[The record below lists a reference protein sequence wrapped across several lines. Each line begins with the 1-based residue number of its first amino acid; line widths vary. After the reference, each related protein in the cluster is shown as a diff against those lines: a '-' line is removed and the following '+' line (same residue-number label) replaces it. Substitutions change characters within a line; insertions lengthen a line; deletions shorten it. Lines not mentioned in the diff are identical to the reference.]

1 MISSSLTAKR
11 NLFISLFLLFVAT
24 QISSVGFYVIGGREP
39 LEAIYTTVVI
49 FTTIGDIDTE
59 FSDAERIWALL
70 VMVFGLGLVLY
81 AFGNVMAVITGDE
94 VRRMLGR
101 RQVYGKI
108 KSLENHYIVCG
119 FGRMGRNICRQLAR
133 EGCQI
138 VLIESDTER
147 TTEAEELGYLYIVGD
162 ATDEMVLKKAGI
174 DVAKGLVSVLGHDAN
189 NVFVT
194 LTARGLNDSLTII
207 TRTEE
212 EATEMRLLRAGATRA
227 VNPQRIG
234 AQLVTRMLLHPALL
248 DFMDATRESEMEV
261 DRISV
266 SKLPEMVGKSLKEL
280 GLPKDYG
287 LMVLAVVNS
296 DDENQF
302 NPDLDYILSE
312 GEQLIVM
319 GPKQGVENIM
329 ETYGE

>member
-1 MISSSLTAKR
+1 MASTTLTSKR

-24 QISSVGFYVIGGREP
+24 QISSVGFYVIGDREP

-49 FTTIGDIDTE
+49 FTTIGDIDVE

-81 AFGNVMAVITGDE
+81 AFGNVMAVITSGE

-101 RQVYGKI
+101 RQLYGKI
-108 KSLENHYIVCG
+108 KSLEDHYIVCG

-133 EGCQI
+133 EGCQF

-147 TTEAEELGYLYIVGD
+147 TTKAEELGYLYIVGD

-174 DVAKGLVSVLGHDAN
+174 DSAKGLISVLGHDAN

-212 EATEMRLLRAGATRA
+212 EATEMRLLRAGATHA

-248 DFMDATRESEMEV
+248 DLMDATRESDMEV
-261 DRISV
+261 DRLSV
-266 SKLPEMVGKSLKEL
+266 SELPGMAGKSLREL
-280 GLPKDYG
+280 GMPKKYG
-287 LMVLAVVNS
+287 LMVLAVVKRDGQNL
-296 DDENQF
+296 F
-302 NPDLDYILSE
+302 NPEWDYVLAE

-319 GPKQGVENIM
+319 GLKQGVENLM
-329 ETYGE
+329 ESYGS